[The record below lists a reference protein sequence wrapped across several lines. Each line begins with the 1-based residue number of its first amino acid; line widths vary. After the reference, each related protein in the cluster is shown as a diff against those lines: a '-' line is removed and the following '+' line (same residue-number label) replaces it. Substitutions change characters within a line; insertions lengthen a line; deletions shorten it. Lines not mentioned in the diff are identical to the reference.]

1 MTSGKADNNCLAIF
15 PLPSTSLRKTARR
28 ADPLEKLCNPK
39 QPLNASAV
47 RPNPVKP
54 RLSAS
59 LVRIRIQYNARRGQI
74 ARQAG
79 RTGAML
85 FSVCSRIRLFIVL
98 IIGGLTI
105 AAGETAR
112 PPNASVYIISPKDGD
127 TVTSPFR
134 VQFGLSG
141 MGVAP
146 AGVDAPNTGGTCKIE
161 RGSRSDSYSY
171 CIRFRFDSRKKGF
184 CKRLTGHQHLLIDV
198 NEELDPNEPIPQD
211 KHHLHFGAGKT
222 EALIELPPGKHT
234 LQLVSAR
241 PALL

>member
-1 MTSGKADNNCLAIF
+1 MRGADK
-15 PLPSTSLRKTARR
+15 SARE
-28 ADPLEKLCNPK
+28 A
-39 QPLNASAV
+39 A
-47 RPNPVKP
+47 
-54 RLSAS
+54 
-59 LVRIRIQYNARRGQI
+59 
-74 ARQAG
+74 
-79 RTGAML
+79 RTGAVL
-85 FSVCSRIRLFIVL
+85 FSVAVGLALYRLDNRRPYHC
-98 IIGGLTI
+98 IG
-105 AAGETAR
+105 R
-112 PPNASVYIISPKDGD
+112 DRSPPNAFVNIISPKDGD

-146 AGVDAPNTGGTCKIE
+146 AGVDAPN
-161 RGSRSDSYSY
+161 
-171 CIRFRFDSRKKGF
+171 
-184 CKRLTGHQHLLIDV
+184 TGHQHLLIDV